1 MKLEFSN
8 RISKNTEIS
17 NSMKIRLVETELF
30 HADRPTDR
38 GTDMKQTVAFRN
50 FANAPKNSH
59 VENDK
64 YAGSNKYSPNNS
76 QKHPTSNIRTLGRS
90 IVTNPVHTSQTTAVS
105 IVRQIY

>member
-30 HADRPTDR
+30 HADRRTDR
-38 GTDMKQTVAFRN
+38 GTDMTKQTVAFRN
-50 FANAPKNSH
+50 FANAPNNSH
-59 VENDK
+59 AENDK
-64 YAGSNKYSPNNS
+64 YAGPNKYSQNNS

-90 IVTNPVHTSQTTAVS
+90 TVTNPAHTS
-105 IVRQIY
+105 RQLQSPL